1 MANKVVNHLIK
12 KNLYNCLFVH
22 IMLVLLVK

>member
-12 KNLYNCLFVH
+12 KIYIIVFLF
-22 IMLVLLVK
+22 ILC